1 MPTVSVIIPAFNA
14 MPHLPQT
21 IESVLQQTFN
31 DFEIL
36 IIDDASTDSTVEW
49 ISQIKDHRIHLIQQT
64 KNQGPNAARNLGIN
78 SAKGDYIAFLDADD
92 IWEPAKL
99 FKQVEILERDI
110 HIGLIYTSA
119 TIMNE
124 EGQVTGR
131 LFVARKEGN
140 VWESL
145 IQGNF
150 VDCPSSV
157 IVRRECFNQVG
168 LFDVNFRCFEDWEMW
183 IRIAKTYRFAAMSE
197 PLVKF
202 RMVANSNSKNYHLME
217 TSFHQVI
224 NKIFQSVDTEILPL
238 KKRSCSHANIVL
250 AWKALQ
256 SKDKNIVQA
265 SKYKNLA
272 FKEYPLQ
279 GLTKE
284 YFRLSIAI
292 ALMHWFGPKNFEKIL
307 NLLFMFR
314 RRFALN

>member
-99 FKQVEILERDI
+99 FKQVEILERDT
-110 HIGLIYTSA
+110 HISLIYTSA
-119 TIMNE
+119 TIINE
-124 EGQVTGR
+124 KGQATGR
-131 LFVARKEGN
+131 VFMARKEGD

-157 IVRRECFNQVG
+157 IVRRDCFNRVG

-183 IRIAKTYRFAAMSE
+183 IRIAKTYKFAAIGE

-217 TSFHQVI
+217 TSFYQVI
-224 NKIFQSVDTEILPL
+224 DKVFESESAELLPL
-238 KKRSCSHANIVL
+238 KERSCSHANIVL

-256 SKDKNIVQA
+256 SKDRNIAQA
-265 SKYKNLA
+265 SKYKHLA
-272 FKEYPLQ
+272 FKDYPLQ
-279 GLTKE
+279 RLTRE

-292 ALMHWFGPKNFEKIL
+292 GLIRWFGPKKYEKLL
-307 NLLFMFR
+307 NLLFIFR
-314 RRFALN
+314 RRIALN